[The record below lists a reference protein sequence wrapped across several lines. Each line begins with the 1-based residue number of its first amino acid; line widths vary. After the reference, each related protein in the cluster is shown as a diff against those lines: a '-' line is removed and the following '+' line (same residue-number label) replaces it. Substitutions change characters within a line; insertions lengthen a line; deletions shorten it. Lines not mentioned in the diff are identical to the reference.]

1 LYTLRFVRDNEE
13 LIREALRKRQYDES
27 IVEQLLALDEQR
39 RREVTALQELNTRR
53 NELTAVVSK
62 KKKAGID
69 APEEIQMLKELK
81 EDVSVKEAVVSEL
94 EKKIQEILVQLPNI
108 PHESVPTGKD
118 SSENVEVRRWGEP
131 RVFSF
136 QPQPHWVIGE
146 NMNILDF
153 QKAAKISG
161 SRFVAYQGLGAL
173 LELSLIN
180 LMVWTHVKEHGYTF
194 VIPPYLVKSETA
206 FGTGHLPKFK
216 DEMYYCPEDD
226 LYLIPTAELPMV
238 AYHSGEVLSEA
249 ELPKRYVAYSACFR
263 REAGAAGRDTRGLI
277 RRHQFNKVELIK
289 ITRPENSYDELESM
303 VNDAESIL
311 QLLDLPYRVVLLCTG
326 DMGFASA
333 KTYDIEV
340 WMPSYGRYVEI
351 SSCSNTEGF
360 QARRANVR
368 MRKPDGSMDYP
379 HMLNGSGLAV
389 GRTLAAI
396 MENYQKEDGTFDI
409 PEALKAFMF
418 S

>member
-1 LYTLRFVRDNEE
+1 VRDNEE

-27 IVEQLLALDEQR
+27 IVEQLLALDEER
-39 RREVTALQELNTRR
+39 RREVTALQELNTKR

-69 APEEIQMLKELK
+69 ASEEIQLLKELK
-81 EDVSVKEAVVSEL
+81 EDVSMKEAVVSEL
-94 EKKIQEILVQLPNI
+94 EVKIREILVQLPNI
-108 PHESVPTGKD
+108 PHESVPAGKD

-131 RVFSF
+131 RVFPF

-153 QKAAKISG
+153 QRAAKISG

-238 AYHSGEVLSEA
+238 AYHSGDVLSEA

-326 DMGFASA
+326 DMGFAAA

-368 MRKPDGSMDYP
+368 MRRSDGSMDYP

>member
-27 IVEQLLALDEQR
+27 IVEQLLALDEER
-39 RREVTALQELNTRR
+39 RREVTALQELNTKR

-69 APEEIQMLKELK
+69 ASEEIQLLKELK
-81 EDVSVKEAVVSEL
+81 EDVSMKEAVVSEL
-94 EKKIQEILVQLPNI
+94 EVKIREILVQLPNI
-108 PHESVPTGKD
+108 PHESVPAGKD

-131 RVFSF
+131 RVFPF

-153 QKAAKISG
+153 QRAAKISG

-238 AYHSGEVLSEA
+238 AYHSGDVLSEA

-326 DMGFASA
+326 DMGFAAA

-368 MRKPDGSMDYP
+368 MRRPDGSMDYP

>member
-27 IVEQLLALDEQR
+27 IVEQLLALDEER
-39 RREVTALQELNTRR
+39 RREVTALQELNTKR

-69 APEEIQMLKELK
+69 ASEEIQLLKELK
-81 EDVSVKEAVVSEL
+81 EDVSMKEAVVSEL
-94 EKKIQEILVQLPNI
+94 EVKIREILVQLPNI
-108 PHESVPTGKD
+108 PHESVPAGKD

-131 RVFSF
+131 RVFPF

-153 QKAAKISG
+153 QRAAKISG

-238 AYHSGEVLSEA
+238 AYHSGDVLSEA

-326 DMGFASA
+326 DMGFAAA

-368 MRKPDGSMDYP
+368 MRRSDGSMDYP

>member
-1 LYTLRFVRDNEE
+1 MYTLRFVRDNEE

-27 IVEQLLALDEQR
+27 IVEQLLALDEER
-39 RREVTALQELNTRR
+39 RREVTALQELNTKR

-69 APEEIQMLKELK
+69 ASEEIQLLKELK
-81 EDVSVKEAVVSEL
+81 EDVSMKEAVVSEL
-94 EKKIQEILVQLPNI
+94 EVKIREILVQLPNI
-108 PHESVPTGKD
+108 PHESVPAGKD

-131 RVFSF
+131 RVFPF

-153 QKAAKISG
+153 QRAAKISG

-238 AYHSGEVLSEA
+238 AYHSGDVLSEA

-326 DMGFASA
+326 DMGFAAA

-368 MRKPDGSMDYP
+368 MRRSDGSMDYP

>member
-1 LYTLRFVRDNEE
+1 MYTLRFVRDNEE

-81 EDVSVKEAVVSEL
+81 EHVSVKEAVVSEL

-238 AYHSGEVLSEA
+238 AYHGGEVLSEA

>member
-1 LYTLRFVRDNEE
+1 MYTLRFVRDNEE

-27 IVEQLLALDEQR
+27 IVEQLLALDEER
-39 RREVTALQELNTRR
+39 RREVTALQELNTKR

-69 APEEIQMLKELK
+69 ASEEIQLLKELK
-81 EDVSVKEAVVSEL
+81 EDVSMKEAVVSEL
-94 EKKIQEILVQLPNI
+94 EVKIREILVQLPNI
-108 PHESVPTGKD
+108 PHESVPAGKD

-131 RVFSF
+131 RVFPF

-153 QKAAKISG
+153 QRAAKISG

>member
-1 LYTLRFVRDNEE
+1 MYTLRFVRDNEE
-13 LIREALRKRQYDES
+13 LIRDALRKRQYDES
-27 IVEQLLALDEQR
+27 IVEQLLALDEER
-39 RREVTALQELNTRR
+39 RREVTALQELNTKR

-69 APEEIQMLKELK
+69 ASEEIQLLKELK

-94 EKKIQEILVQLPNI
+94 ERKIQEILVQLPNI
-108 PHESVPTGKD
+108 PHESVPVGKD

-131 RVFSF
+131 KVFPF

-153 QKAAKISG
+153 QRAAKISG

-180 LMVWTHVKEHGYTF
+180 LMAWTHVKEHGYTF

-216 DEMYYCPEDD
+216 DEMYYCPGDD

-238 AYHSGEVLSEA
+238 AYHSGDVLSEA

-289 ITRPENSYDELESM
+289 ITRPEDSYDELESM

-311 QLLDLPYRVVLLCTG
+311 QLLNLPYRVVLLCTG
-326 DMGFASA
+326 DMGFAAA

>member
-1 LYTLRFVRDNEE
+1 MYTLRFVRDNEE

-27 IVEQLLALDEQR
+27 IVEQLLALDEER
-39 RREVTALQELNTRR
+39 RREVTALQELNTKR

-69 APEEIQMLKELK
+69 ASEEIQLLKELK
-81 EDVSVKEAVVSEL
+81 EDVSMKEAVVSEL
-94 EKKIQEILVQLPNI
+94 EVKIREILVQLPNI
-108 PHESVPTGKD
+108 PHESVPAGKD

-131 RVFSF
+131 RVFPF

-153 QKAAKISG
+153 QRAAKISG

-238 AYHSGEVLSEA
+238 AYHSGDVLSEA

-326 DMGFASA
+326 DMGFAAA

-368 MRKPDGSMDYP
+368 MRRPDGSMDYP